1 MDYNGFYNKLS
12 ITGNNLSLFPSYSL
26 SQFVIIPSFFFLF
39 IYVLYLLPLLV
50 RGNSTGLNKYIKQKI
65 TYIHYNRMHN
75 MWYYY
80 MFLIIYVIMIY
91 HDFSE
96 VRKTKS
102 AKIQFWSPTF
112 PINTGFFEFTP
123 IKENIKEITRS
134 RLSQVLK
141 FLMHVACDVTS
152 HSAYQPLIDTAW

>member
-75 MWYYY
+75 M
-80 MFLIIYVIMIY
+80 
-91 HDFSE
+91 
-96 VRKTKS
+96 
-102 AKIQFWSPTF
+102 
-112 PINTGFFEFTP
+112 
-123 IKENIKEITRS
+123 
-134 RLSQVLK
+134 
-141 FLMHVACDVTS
+141 
-152 HSAYQPLIDTAW
+152 